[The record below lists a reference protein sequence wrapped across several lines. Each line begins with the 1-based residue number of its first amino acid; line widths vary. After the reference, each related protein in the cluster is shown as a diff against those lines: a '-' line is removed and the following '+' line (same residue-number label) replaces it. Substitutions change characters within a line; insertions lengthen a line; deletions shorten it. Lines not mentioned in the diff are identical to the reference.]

1 MLMACLWCRT
11 QTSKIKVSFGEFKTF
26 DSQLIIIMN
35 ESYQKNRIS
44 KVDPIQSKMYLSD
57 FSASSQVAHTEL
69 RKNEEAD

>member
-1 MLMACLWCRT
+1 MLMVCWWCRT
-11 QTSKIKVSFGEFKTF
+11 LTSKIKVSFGEFKTY
-26 DSQLIIIMN
+26 DSLLIIIMN